1 MKPSIFNGY
10 SYFNQEYPVFYEGG
24 IIFKNYGLKV
34 VVCKM
39 NNQAGSVENT
49 GVELWNPPPYTFK
62 DAYTML
68 FNVLLSCIIFQ

>member
-39 NNQAGSVENT
+39 NNLAGSVENT
-49 GVELWNPPPYTFK
+49 GFEL
-62 DAYTML
+62 
-68 FNVLLSCIIFQ
+68 